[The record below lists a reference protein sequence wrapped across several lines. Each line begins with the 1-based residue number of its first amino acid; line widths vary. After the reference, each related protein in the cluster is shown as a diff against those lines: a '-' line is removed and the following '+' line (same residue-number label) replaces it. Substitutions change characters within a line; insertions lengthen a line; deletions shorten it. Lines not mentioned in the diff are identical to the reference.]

1 MTTATHEDSTGAS
14 QPVHTS
20 SNPAVGTYDEAVA
33 HVGRRSPTYV
43 ADVPVGEG
51 SVAMFCAM
59 IEDANPIYWDRELA
73 QQIFGGPVAPPA
85 LVQGTV
91 LPLPWRPDGAR
102 SQNLAVFQVP
112 LPGRT
117 LINVS
122 TDAVYHRPFF
132 AGEVISYHDEVV
144 DISPERTTR
153 LGTGHFVTTVFRYVD
168 AEGRPIADIENVM
181 FRFGEADR

>member
-117 LINVS
+117 PEARLQELSRASPYS
-122 TDAVYHRPFF
+122 TVAGPCRDAPQYGVMYQHC
-132 AGEVISYHDEVV
+132 ST
-144 DISPERTTR
+144 RTCRR
-153 LGTGHFVTTVFRYVD
+153 LD
-168 AEGRPIADIENVM
+168 Q
-181 FRFGEADR
+181 